1 MLKGNEQW
9 MREVRVG
16 GIGDEVEWGDEV
28 VEGGRV
34 GEEGVCATDPFVL
47 TALLAHVGHQQA
59 A

>member
-1 MLKGNEQW
+1 

-16 GIGDEVEWGDEV
+16 GIVDEVEWVDEV
-28 VEGGRV
+28 VEGGWV
-34 GEEGVCATDPFVL
+34 GEEGVGATDPFVL